1 MARSVTPPRLW
12 LVRHARPL
20 IQAGTCYGRLDVAA
34 DAQATREAAQA
45 VHAALPL
52 HCRLLHSPLQRCAQL
67 AEALQA
73 LRPGTPPSTPDARLQ
88 EMDFGTWEGQA
99 WDALDAAAI
108 GAWAADLAH
117 CAPGGGETLA
127 AMLAR
132 VDQAL
137 HDALADV
144 QGGAAHDIVW
154 ITHAGVARC
163 VQWLLAH
170 GGQWPRSEQWTL
182 AAPPLGGWMQV
193 ALRPQAGA
201 LSAGRARAASE

>member
-1 MARSVTPPRLW
+1 MSGARLW

-20 IQAGTCYGRLDVAA
+20 IGAGICYGRLDVEA
-34 DAQATREAAQA
+34 DAQATRDAAQA
-45 VHAALPL
+45 LHAALPL
-52 HCRLLHSPLQRCAQL
+52 DCRLLHSPLQRCAQL
-67 AEALQA
+67 ATALQT
-73 LRPGTPPSTPDARLQ
+73 LRPGQPSTPDPRLQ

-127 AMLAR
+127 AMLER

-137 HDALADV
+137 REALAHV
-144 QGGAAHDIVW
+144 RGGSVHDIAW

-163 VQWLLAH
+163 VQWLLVH
-170 GGQWPRSEQWTL
+170 GGQSPSSAQWTL

-193 ALRPQAGA
+193 ALRPDAGA
-201 LSAGRARAASE
+201 LSACRGRAASA

>member
-1 MARSVTPPRLW
+1 MTPARLW

-20 IQAGTCYGRLDVAA
+20 IETGTCYGRLDVAA

-52 HCRLLHSPLQRCAQL
+52 DCRLLHSPLQRCAQL
-67 AEALQA
+67 AAALQA
-73 LRPGTPPSTPDARLQ
+73 LRPGTPSTPDPRLQ
-88 EMDFGTWEGQA
+88 EMDFGTWEGRA
-99 WDALDAAAI
+99 WDRLDAAAI

-137 HDALADV
+137 REALAQV
-144 QGGAAHDIVW
+144 HHGASQDIAW

-170 GGQWPRSEQWTL
+170 GGQWPRSEQWTH

-193 ALRPQAGA
+193 ELLPDAGA